1 LNPRGERDDVEVVF
15 SKDKSRERVV
25 GRFAPKANPWYT
37 PREGEAELNTVIATD
52 VLAEGLNLQDC
63 DKVINYDLHWNP
75 VRLIQR
81 FGRID
86 RIGSEHDRI
95 YAYNFLPETGIEQ
108 QLGLRQTLEA
118 RIREIHETIGEDAA
132 ILDPSEQLNEEAMYA
147 IYEGRGDI
155 LARYEMDDED
165 AEFLD
170 LDEATEMFRLMRQ
183 ENPTEYERIAS
194 IRDGLRTGRA
204 SQRKGI
210 FAFFRAGRYLQPCL
224 LDDAGNEVSRDLSE
238 VLACIQ
244 CGPNEPGLA
253 LPARYN
259 EALMTAK
266 RRFDEEAKQ
275 RAAQRDYVSTYTDA
289 QRYVLREL
297 RRAFS
302 ATAEEAVR
310 AEVGE
315 LERAFRTTLTSA
327 VRKEL
332 NWLRRNQVK
341 GDVLIQHLKRI
352 YYQHNLR
359 LADERA
365 ESKPAQ
371 ETPRIVC
378 SMALR

>member
-1 LNPRGERDDVEVVF
+1 LNPSGERDDVEVVF

-108 QLGLRQTLEA
+108 QLGLRQLLEA

-147 IYEGRGDI
+147 IYEGRGDV

-165 AEFLD
+165 VEFLG

-183 ENPTEYERIAS
+183 ENPAEYERIAS

-224 LDDAGNEVSRDLSE
+224 LDNAGNEVSRDMSE
-238 VLACIQ
+238 VLARVQ
-244 CGPNEPGLA
+244 CEPDEPGLA
-253 LPARYN
+253 LPDGYN

-297 RRAFS
+297 RLAFA
-302 ATAEEAVR
+302 ATKEEVAR
-310 AEVGE
+310 AEIAV
-315 LERAFRTTLTSA
+315 LERAFSSPLTSA

-332 NWLRRNQVK
+332 NWLRRNQLT
-341 GDVLIQHLKRI
+341 GDMLIQHLKKA
-352 YYQHNLR
+352 YYQHNLK
-359 LADERA
+359 DVG
-365 ESKPAQ
+365 AQ
-371 ETPRIVC
+371 GGGKQEEGTSRIVC